1 MAPSFSGDA
10 RRSYGA
16 LPAAA
21 AHDKIAQIHRL
32 PSGEPRFP
40 VCPAMSIHLDVVR
53 QFLHDRLAVDPVR
66 VIPEATL
73 EDLGVDSL
81 MLLELFFEFEEKLN
95 VSLSKDLPTPKSV
108 GELLAVVEQLQAAPA
123 AT

>member
-1 MAPSFSGDA
+1 
-10 RRSYGA
+10 
-16 LPAAA
+16 
-21 AHDKIAQIHRL
+21 
-32 PSGEPRFP
+32 
-40 VCPAMSIHLDVVR
+40 MSIHLDVVR